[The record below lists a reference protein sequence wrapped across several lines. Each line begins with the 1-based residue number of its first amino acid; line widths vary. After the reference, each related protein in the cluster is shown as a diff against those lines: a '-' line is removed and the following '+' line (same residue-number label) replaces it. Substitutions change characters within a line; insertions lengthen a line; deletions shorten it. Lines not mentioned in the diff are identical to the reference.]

1 VPSSTRIIDP
11 IFEDASAMRGEIE
24 HLHRLAALTNDPA
37 ILAKIQELV
46 DILEHRVKRLENGNG
61 AVTF

>member
-1 VPSSTRIIDP
+1 
-11 IFEDASAMRGEIE
+11 MRGEIE